1 MSRKRKPEKTEIE
14 KLRLLSIAGVK
25 HSLSFVDDNS
35 DENGDLCTLEQRVQK
50 VLDLANNTL
59 KETGNM
65 LFFVM
70 YDIENNKVRNLIV
83 KYLQRKGCWRVQKS
97 IFLAEAPFAT
107 YETIKQDLT
116 EVQAAYQ
123 NNDSIMVLPVSTD
136 YLQMMKIIGK
146 EIDVDI
152 ITRRK
157 STIFF

>member
-14 KLRLLSIAGVK
+14 KLRLLSVAGVK
-25 HSLSFVDDNS
+25 QSVCFVDCKG

-50 VLDLANNTL
+50 VLDLDNNTL
-59 KETGNM
+59 KKTGNM

-152 ITRRK
+152 ITRQK
-157 STIFF
+157 TTIFF